1 MQVLGLVSLPSRRLI
16 ASSAFLGPSKP
27 FLRSLPISS
36 SSSSLSWIPTKLYLS
51 SSSSTHHQ
59 EPHLTMENLY
69 MEWSVEDD
77 RILYE
82 NMNEKVPILAAKLG
96 RGLRGIEERKKKLNN
111 VNSSAY
117 QRLFVGGKETND
129 NSKKDSLTPAKDVL
143 LRIKWDY
150 SLDETLFTVGYF
162 DRKENKVIYISFD
175 AKNESVQGKEE
186 QFVFAIPEHRIYT
199 IKYKERVIWEKS
211 KRLDLMFGTMNGNG
225 ETIDNVIMTYDT
237 WKEQQDQIKEY
248 NIRRQ
253 AEIASNIKLI
263 LGDSLFASLKDMSA
277 LLQEKA
283 QIKDIPTTE
292 VQEYINHA
300 LRIFRLARQQQD
312 VSRQEQGSQSDV
324 EDLELF
330 SSLVALLPDDNLRE
344 QILTVLYKQ
353 VTKLDP
359 TRCKDKEPLHHS
371 DNIPILNENDLVE
384 TFVRGSGAGGQKINK
399 TANKVVLVHT
409 PTNLRVECQETRS
422 LQQNRNIARKRLAMK
437 LDELWNGSESK
448 VQQKISK
455 KIDKKQKQKAR
466 NQSRLRK
473 KLEAKSKF
481 NEDDDGNDDA
491 M

>member
-1 MQVLGLVSLPSRRLI
+1 MKVFGLVSLHSRRLV
-16 ASSAFLGPSKP
+16 ASSAFLSPKP
-27 FLRSLPISS
+27 FLLRSLPTS
-36 SSSSLSWIPTKLYLS
+36 SSSSLSMIPTKLNV
-51 SSSSTHHQ
+51 SSSSTHH
-59 EPHLTMENLY
+59 EESHLTMENLY

-77 RILYE
+77 RILFE
-82 NMNEKVPILAAKLG
+82 NMNEKIPILAAKLG

-117 QRLFVGGKETND
+117 QRLFVGKETND
-129 NSKKDSLTPAKDVL
+129 KNKKDALTPAKDVL
-143 LRIKWDY
+143 LRIKWDH
-150 SLDETLFTVGYF
+150 SLDERLFTVGYF

-199 IKYKERVIWEKS
+199 IKYKERVVWEKS

-225 ETIDNVIMTYDT
+225 ETIDNVITTYDT
-237 WKEQQDQIKEY
+237 WKEQQDQIKQD

-253 AEIASNIKLI
+253 AEIASNIKVV
-263 LGDSLFASLKDMSA
+263 LGDILFASLKEMSA

-283 QIKDIPTTE
+283 QIQDIPTTE
-292 VQEYINHA
+292 VQEYINHS
-300 LRIFRLARQQQD
+300 LRLFRSARQQQNE
-312 VSRQEQGSQSDV
+312 SQQEPASQSDV

-344 QILTVLYKQ
+344 QILIVLYKQ
-353 VTKLDP
+353 ITKLDP
-359 TRCKDKEPLHHS
+359 SRCMDKESLNHS
-371 DNIPILNENDLVE
+371 DDIPILNENDLEE

-422 LQQNRNIARKRLAMK
+422 LQQNRKIARKRLAMK

-473 KLEAKSKF
+473 KLEAKSKSK
-481 NEDDDGNDDA
+481 EDDGDDDDA
-491 M
+491 I

>member
-1 MQVLGLVSLPSRRLI
+1 MKLVGLVSLHSRRLV
-16 ASSAFLGPSKP
+16 ASSAFLGPKP
-27 FLRSLPISS
+27 FLRSLPTS
-36 SSSSLSWIPTKLYLS
+36 SSSSLSLIPTKLHL
-51 SSSSTHHQ
+51 SSSSTHLQ

-69 MEWSVEDD
+69 MEWSADDD
-77 RILYE
+77 RILFE
-82 NMNEKVPILAAKLG
+82 NMNEKIPILAAKLG

-111 VNSSAY
+111 VNSSVY
-117 QRLFVGGKETND
+117 QRLFVGKATND
-129 NSKKDSLTPAKDVL
+129 KSKKDALTPAKDVL
-143 LRIKWDY
+143 LRIKWDH

-199 IKYKERVIWEKS
+199 IKYKERVVWEKS

-225 ETIDNVIMTYDT
+225 ETIDNVITTYDT

-263 LGDSLFASLKDMSA
+263 LGDILFASLKEMSA

-283 QIKDIPTTE
+283 QIQDISTTE

-300 LRIFRLARQQQD
+300 LRLFRSARQQQD
-312 VSRQEQGSQSDV
+312 VSQQEQASQSDV
-324 EDLELF
+324 EDLEQF

-353 VTKLDP
+353 ITKLDP
-359 TRCKDKEPLHHS
+359 SCCMEKESLNHS
-371 DNIPILNENDLVE
+371 DGIPIVNENDLEE

-422 LQQNRNIARKRLAMK
+422 LQQNRKIARKRLAMK

-473 KLEAKSKF
+473 KLEAKSKSK
-481 NEDDDGNDDA
+481 EDDDDA
-491 M
+491 I